1 MKGYS
6 PLVILCQS
14 DHVQANHGL
23 LIGISDHIHCI
34 HLLQQQASLPTSFYG
49 RSHYTFK
56 HAQSLERQ
64 AEPSYMCTAI
74 VDVNR
79 PRFAPVQ
86 R

>member
-1 MKGYS
+1 MCRQTMACLLASQITSIVSIFYS
-6 PLVILCQS
+6 NKRLYL
-14 DHVQANHGL
+14 
-23 LIGISDHIHCI
+23 
-34 HLLQQQASLPTSFYG
+34 QASTG